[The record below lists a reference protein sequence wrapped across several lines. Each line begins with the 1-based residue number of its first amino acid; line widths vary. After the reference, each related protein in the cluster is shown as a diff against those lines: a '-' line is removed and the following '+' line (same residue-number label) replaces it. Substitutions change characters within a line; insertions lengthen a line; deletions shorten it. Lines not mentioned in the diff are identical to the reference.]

1 MALRTYEIVWADNVT
16 KQWARTAII
25 QALTNYYHEHY
36 RKQGP
41 YKGFYQFPNLREMN
55 NKLILRVDE
64 KDLEKAI
71 NSSKLSPLVG
81 KILTISPL
89 EEKI

>member
-1 MALRTYEIVWADNVT
+1 
-16 KQWARTAII
+16 
-25 QALTNYYHEHY
+25 
-36 RKQGP
+36 
-41 YKGFYQFPNLREMN
+41 MN